1 MEVLWKNFSSVKFQF
16 PIVSFWPS
24 ISGNSRLNFGP
35 VELLESCPEY
45 FKIIYINI
53 VNHGRVAS
61 DLRRWRTTI
70 PIINYDNVISVIITI
85 AHSKIFTN
93 FDPIPALR
101 HGAQTRRWLYWFQ
114 SREER
119 RTTWSVFVLRRLM
132 TWPGSNTIIRDGL
145 QSSLQV
151 KGRTLNSAIWPNH
164 RLRHEISGLKSHTD
178 LEKRRSFLWTLTML
192 VLETRGWCWVAKLP
206 LCDDKSLVTN
216 ITADHR
222 LVSRQHLPPSPEWAP
237 SWPLLSS

>member
-101 HGAQTRRWLYWFQ
+101 HGAQTQRWLYWFQ

-119 RTTWSVFVLRRLM
+119 RTTWSVFGLRRLM

-164 RLRHEISGLKSHTD
+164 RLRHEISCLKSHTD
-178 LEKRRSFLWTLTML
+178 LERRRSFLWTLTML

-206 LCDDKSLVTN
+206 AL
-216 ITADHR
+216 R
-222 LVSRQHLPPSPEWAP
+222 W
-237 SWPLLSS
+237 

>member
-61 DLRRWRTTI
+61 DLRPWRTTI
-70 PIINYDNVISVIITI
+70 PIINYDNVISVIISI

-101 HGAQTRRWLYWFQ
+101 HGAQTQRWLYWFQ

-119 RTTWSVFVLRRLM
+119 DGP
-132 TWPGSNTIIRDGL
+132 PGQCLGSGDWWHDPALT
-145 QSSLQV
+145 QSSGMACNL
-151 KGRTLNSAIWPNH
+151 RS
-164 RLRHEISGLKSHTD
+164 RLKAEH
-178 LEKRRSFLWTLTML
+178 
-192 VLETRGWCWVAKLP
+192 
-206 LCDDKSLVTN
+206 
-216 ITADHR
+216 
-222 LVSRQHLPPSPEWAP
+222 
-237 SWPLLSS
+237 

>member
-61 DLRRWRTTI
+61 GWRRWRTTI
-70 PIINYDNVISVIITI
+70 LIINYDNVISVIITI

-101 HGAQTRRWLYWFQ
+101 HGAQTRDGFIDF
-114 SREER
+114 SPER
-119 RTTWSVFVLRRLM
+119 RGTTWSVGLG
-132 TWPGSNTIIRDGL
+132 WDGSPGPGSNT
-145 QSSLQV
+145 QSSGPGCNL
-151 KGRTLNSAIWPNH
+151 RS
-164 RLRHEISGLKSHTD
+164 RLKAEH
-178 LEKRRSFLWTLTML
+178 
-192 VLETRGWCWVAKLP
+192 
-206 LCDDKSLVTN
+206 
-216 ITADHR
+216 
-222 LVSRQHLPPSPEWAP
+222 
-237 SWPLLSS
+237 